1 MTNVLLPTTDL
12 VMDRIE
18 KKKMVKDFVNVGPCD
33 ITEKLVLTV
42 PYYNYLGRNV
52 FDDKILPFVKQNL
65 YKNSSLKVEVGKLR
79 NNFMNNAQA
88 FLHGDLHSGS
98 IFINQSDIRVFDSEF
113 AFYGPMG
120 YDIGNVIG
128 NLIFPY
134 VVQKGYLNR

>member
-88 FLHGDLHSGS
+88 FCMVIYIVARFLS
-98 IFINQSDIRVFDSEF
+98 INQIFACLIVSLHFTDQWDMTSE
-113 AFYGPMG
+113 M
-120 YDIGNVIG
+120 
-128 NLIFPY
+128 
-134 VVQKGYLNR
+134 